1 MEAQLSRRWSPY
13 PMSRLL
19 GLRTSLDQGPIGGA
33 SSEALAWQS
42 DNDWEDLAMS
52 DWVVIA
58 TTVVIGVLI
67 QRFVF

>member
-1 MEAQLSRRWSPY
+1 MCHVLALQ
-13 PMSRLL
+13 
-19 GLRTSLDQGPIGGA
+19 TSWDQGPIGGA